1 MFPLY
6 FRHIASSGRHCLG
19 FLNSKWDC
27 ARVSP
32 VKHWKPIIFLK
43 KNSFTRK
50 YGTNVFSVFLAACQL
65 YSLDFWQLRRPH
77 GRSPDRPYNW
87 PHDQPHE
94 LHQQNWKFYVEFGT
108 VSENRVWKVEVRSP
122 INNFH
127 PTSSFYKV
135 RCSLH
140 VNCVPMHLF
149 VGWLAGWL

>member
-1 MFPLY
+1 MISLK
-6 FRHIASSGRHCLG
+6 ISL
-19 FLNSKWDC
+19 
-27 ARVSP
+27 
-32 VKHWKPIIFLK
+32 VKSCTNRRNFK
-43 KNSFTRK
+43 KNSLTRK

-77 GRSPDRPYNW
+77 GRSPEQPYNW
-87 PHDQPHE
+87 PHDQRHKP
-94 LHQQNWKFYVEFGT
+94 HQQNWKFYVEFGT

-140 VNCVPMHLF
+140 VNCVSMHL
-149 VGWLAGWL
+149 WLCTTTSVTQ